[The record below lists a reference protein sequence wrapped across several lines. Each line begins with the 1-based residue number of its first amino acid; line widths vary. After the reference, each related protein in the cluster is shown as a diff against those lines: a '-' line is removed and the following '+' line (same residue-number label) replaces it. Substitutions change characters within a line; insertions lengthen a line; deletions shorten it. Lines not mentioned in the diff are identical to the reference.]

1 MKIPTIKK
9 TNEELEKKFLKPL
22 ESIASWYEQI
32 DKSYNYDVRSMPTD
46 VGNTFFQVGELLRT
60 VERTKQFYQDK
71 MLKMLEY
78 LDMEELV
85 LPELEEFEVR
95 TQRDLEEVGL
105 RGKTIGYNQAVKEL
119 KEKIGKVKGS

>member
-32 DKSYNYDVRSMPTD
+32 DKSYNYDMRSMPTD

-78 LDMEELV
+78 LDMDFNHKKDDPL
-85 LPELEEFEVR
+85 F
-95 TQRDLEEVGL
+95 
-105 RGKTIGYNQAVKEL
+105 YNQAVKEL
-119 KEKIGKVKGS
+119 KEKIRKVKK